1 MNIRLDDDQDE
12 TGLFNISKNDR
23 WILKSSLRRIFCYH
37 SSGGSYEVIDDE
49 AGQAEYQILVWVMA
63 GGIKLHDAEA
73 GFNNNA
79 QALSAFHEAL
89 KKLCTKKIIKVTHS
103 TDVSILS
110 ERDRVRYKWLLE
122 HFCSLEQADSSRV
135 DIFLRLRQARV
146 CVIGMG
152 GLGSMLTQLL
162 ASSGVLNFTLIDG
175 DCVAADNLP
184 RQILYKDSDQG
195 KPKVVVMKR
204 TLEDYE
210 PSVDVTVIESH
221 IDSLHCALEQLKDF
235 DLVVL
240 CGDQPRLQLHTW
252 VGEASLVNDVPYIA
266 MGGNWV
272 GPISVPYK
280 SPCYICQARF
290 NRAHIPDYEGFV
302 TATLETEIPPRAA
315 FGPGAVLM
323 ASLMST
329 ICIEFLAQV
338 APEKYNF
345 ERFKCGVWKE
355 SIIHKLVRYTD
366 CRRCS

>member
-1 MNIRLDDDQDE
+1 MSDLIGWELDE
-12 TGLFNISKNDR
+12 RALFKISKNDR
-23 WILKSSLRRIFCYH
+23 WILKSSVQKIVCYH

-49 AGQAEYQILVWVMA
+49 AGKVEHKILVWAME
-63 GGIKLHDAEA
+63 GGIALQDAEA
-73 GFNNNA
+73 SFENNIL
-79 QALSAFHEAL
+79 ALDTFREAL
-89 KKLCTKKIIKVTHS
+89 KRLCSKKIIKITHA
-103 TDVSILS
+103 TDMSVLS
-110 ERDRVRYKWLLE
+110 DREKTRYKWLLE
-122 HFCSLEQADSSRV
+122 HFCSLEQANSSRV
-135 DIFLRLRQARV
+135 DIFLRLRRAKV

-162 ASSGVLNFTLIDG
+162 ASSGVLHFTLIDG

-184 RQILYKDSDQG
+184 RQILYKNSDEGQS
-195 KPKVVVMKR
+195 KVVVMKR
-204 TLEDYE
+204 VLEEYE
-210 PSVDVTVIESH
+210 PLVKVTPVESH
-221 IDSLHCALEQLKDF
+221 IDSLSCALERLKGF

-252 VGEASLVNDVPYIA
+252 VGEASLVNNVPYIA

-272 GPISVPYK
+272 GPISIPYK

-302 TATLETEIPPRAA
+302 TATLATEIPPRAA
-315 FGPGAVLM
+315 FGPGVVLM

-329 ICIEFLAQV
+329 ICVEFLAEV

-345 ERFKCGVWKE
+345 ERFKCGIWKE
-355 SIIHKLVRYTD
+355 NTVQKLVRYTD